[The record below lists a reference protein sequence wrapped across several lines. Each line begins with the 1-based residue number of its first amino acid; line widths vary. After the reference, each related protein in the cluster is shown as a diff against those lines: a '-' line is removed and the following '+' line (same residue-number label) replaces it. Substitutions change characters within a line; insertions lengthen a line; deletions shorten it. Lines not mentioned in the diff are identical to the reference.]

1 MHSRDARFDILFE
14 PVQIGPVRTKN
25 RFYQVPHCNGM
36 GHGKPQSLAAMRGVK
51 AEGGWGVVCTEE
63 IEISPYSEI
72 APHFEGRLWDERD
85 IPGLRLMTDACHA
98 HGALAGAELFF
109 NGYATPNRYSREIPM
124 APSHIPVKASD
135 PIQARTMDKRDI
147 ANVRR
152 WHRNAALRAR
162 DAGFDLVYVYAGH
175 DLGMP
180 MHFISR
186 RTNRR
191 TDEYGGSLE
200 NRVRFL
206 RELIEDT
213 KDAVGDRCGVVV
225 RLAVDQLLGP
235 LGITSENE
243 GRDVI
248 AMLAELPDLW
258 DVNIAD
264 WSNDSQTA
272 RFSQEGYQEQYIAH
286 VKQLTTKPVVGVG
299 RYTSPDAM
307 VSAIKRGVMDLIGA
321 ARPSIADP
329 YLPNKV
335 QEGRMDEIREC
346 IGCNICVTGDNL
358 CVPIRCTQNPTM
370 GEEWRKGWH
379 PERIAA
385 AQSQDTV
392 LVVGAGPAGLELAR
406 ALGQRGYEVA
416 LADAGKRVGGRLL
429 HDASLPGLSTW
440 MRVADWRMQRI
451 QSMSNVNLYL
461 DSRLTAEDVLG
472 FGFNRVFV
480 ATGSRWRKDGLG
492 RQHRAPLVDLAD
504 SALASRVF
512 TPDDVFAGAAIASP
526 VLVYDDDHYYMGGAI
541 AEQLRKKGLEVHLVT
556 PSTKVSEFTDMTME
570 QHRIQG
576 GLHKLGVQL
585 HTQTE
590 VASVQLQGAGLV
602 VELSDVYSEARAA
615 LPCASVVM
623 VTMRDPVDGLY
634 AELQARAADWSA
646 AGIQSVQVLGDAYA
660 PGTVAAAVYAGHRA
674 ARELDAPALELDSV
688 PFKRELIAIDTVAR

>member
-1 MHSRDARFDILFE
+1 MRTAPRDPRFDILFE

-63 IEISPYSEI
+63 IEISPFSET
-72 APHFEGRLWDERD
+72 APYMEGRLWDDRD
-85 IPGLRLMTDACHA
+85 IPALRLMTEACHA

-109 NGYATPNRYSREIPM
+109 NGYATANRYSREIPM
-124 APSHIPVKASD
+124 APSHLPVKAND
-135 PIQARTMDKRDI
+135 PVQARSMDKTDI
-147 ANVRR
+147 KNVRR

-180 MHFISR
+180 LHFLSR
-186 RTNRR
+186 LTNRR

-200 NRVRFL
+200 NRVRLL

-243 GRDVI
+243 GSDAI

-286 VKQLTTKPVVGVG
+286 VKKLTTKPVVGVG

-307 VSAIKRGVMDLIGA
+307 VSAIRRGLMDLIGA

-329 YLPNKV
+329 FLPNKIE
-335 QEGRMDEIREC
+335 QGRFDEIREC

-370 GEEWRKGWH
+370 GEEWRRGWH
-379 PERIAA
+379 PERIEKAA
-385 AQSQDTV
+385 SEDTV

-416 LADAGKRVGGRLL
+416 LADANLKPGGRLL

-440 MRVADWRMQRI
+440 MRVAEHRLLAI
-451 QSMSNVNLYL
+451 QKMPNVKLYL
-461 DSRLTAEDVLG
+461 DSALTADEVLA
-472 FGFNRVFV
+472 FGFQRVFL
-480 ATGSRWRKDGLG
+480 ATGSTWRRDGLG
-492 RQHRAPLVDLAD
+492 RQHRAPLVDA
-504 SALASRVF
+504 ALAGVF
-512 TPDDVFAGAAIASP
+512 TPDAIFAGAALPSP
-526 VLVYDDDHYYMGGAI
+526 VVIYDDDHYYMGGAL
-541 AEQLRKKGLEVHLVT
+541 AERLRKQGLEVHLVT
-556 PSTKVSEFTDMTME
+556 PAVKVSEFTDMTME
-570 QHRIQG
+570 QQRIQS
-576 GLHKLGVQL
+576 GLLKMGVQIQTTMAL
-585 HTQTE
+585 AGVTQT
-590 VASVQLQGAGLV
+590 GRGLR
-602 VELSDVYSEARAA
+602 VELAHTYSDARSI
-615 LPCASVVM
+615 LECASLVM
-623 VTMRDPVDGLY
+623 VTMRDPDDGLFT
-634 AELQARAADWSA
+634 ALQAQRAQWQAT
-646 AGIQSVQVLGDAYA
+646 GVKSVQLLGDAYA
-660 PGTVAAAVYAGHRA
+660 PGSVAAAVYAGHRA
-674 ARELDAPALELDSV
+674 ARELDAPELPLDAV
-688 PFKRELIAIDTVAR
+688 PFRREMIFLEPQVA

>member
-1 MHSRDARFDILFE
+1 MLTTPRHPRYDILFE
-14 PVQIGPVRTKN
+14 PVQIGPVTTKN

-63 IEISPYSEI
+63 IEISPFSEI
-72 APHFEGRLWDERD
+72 APHFEGRLWDDSD
-85 IPGLRLMTDACHA
+85 IPALRLMTDACHA

-124 APSHIPVKASD
+124 APSHTPVKATD
-135 PIQARTMDKRDI
+135 PIQARSMDKNDI

-152 WHRNAALRAR
+152 WHRAASLRAR
-162 DAGFDLVYVYAGH
+162 DAGFDIVYVYAGH
-175 DLGMP
+175 DLGLP
-180 MHFISR
+180 MHFLSR
-186 RTNRR
+186 RSNRR

-213 KDAVGDRCGVVV
+213 KDAVGDRCAVAV

-243 GRDVI
+243 GRDAI

-286 VKQLTTKPVVGVG
+286 VKSLTTKPVVGVG

-329 YLPNKV
+329 FLPRKIF
-335 QEGRMDEIREC
+335 EGRFDDIREC
-346 IGCNICVTGDNL
+346 IGCNICVTGDNQ

-379 PERIAA
+379 PERIAP
-385 AQSQDTV
+385 AQSKDTV
-392 LVVGAGPAGLELAR
+392 LVVGAGPTGLELTR

-416 LADAGKRVGGRLL
+416 LADAGARVGGRLIN
-429 HDASLPGLSTW
+429 DAALPGLATW
-440 MRVADWRMQRI
+440 MRVADHRMLQI
-451 QSMSNVNLYL
+451 QKMANVNLYL
-461 DSRLTAEDVLG
+461 DSCLTADEVLE
-472 FGFNRVFV
+472 FGFNRVFI
-480 ATGSRWRKDGLG
+480 ATGACWRKDGLG
-492 RQHRAPLVDLAD
+492 RQHRAAIDGISQVDVQPK
-504 SALASRVF
+504 VF
-512 TPDDVFAGAAIASP
+512 SPDQVFAGAALTSP
-526 VLVYDDDHYYMGGAI
+526 VLVYDDDHYYMAGAL
-541 AEQLRKKGLEVHLVT
+541 AERLCQQGLEVHLVT
-556 PSTKVSEFTDMTME
+556 PSVKVSEFTDMTME
-570 QHRIQG
+570 QQRIQA
-576 GLHKLGVQL
+576 GLLKMGVRIR
-585 HTQTE
+585 TSTAI
-590 VASVQLQGAGLV
+590 ASVSNGPDGLR
-602 VELSDVYSEARAA
+602 VELSNTYTDART
-615 LPCASVVM
+615 LLRCACLLL
-623 VTMRDPVDGLY
+623 VTMRDPVDSVF
-634 AELQARAADWSA
+634 AALQARHDEWHA
-646 AGIQSVQVLGDAYA
+646 AGVKSVQCAGDAFA
-660 PGTVAAAVYAGHRA
+660 PGTVAAAVYAGHKA
-674 ARELDAPALELDSV
+674 AREMDTDVDMQGAV
-688 PFKRELIAIDTVAR
+688 GFRREMVGL